1 MATDDYTFIFE
12 LFEGNIDALP
22 GGNLAIHPWLMET
35 WSLPRTTAV
44 NPTNAFTTVAAEAGA
59 TLVRAH
65 RTTRENADIC
75 GHWKGRDRG
84 AFKKSSRISVSP
96 QHNFREFRRSV
107 STGFQSG
114 NNSANERGGSGGSP
128 SARTRRARCRTQVL
142 HSSSSHLMTRQV
154 VTVLRQV
161 GLRPRV
167 VAEGLLTVTWPT
179 ETNLDRL
186 ERQEPL
192 SMEMHIYR
200 DQGMKFRRLSGPES
214 LFRWKLQKVLSLV
227 YAQCGW

>member
-1 MATDDYTFIFE
+1 MSGRMIQTNSCLDVCCTTSAEGLHHLASGRISRCFNRLFQRVNHISSVLATQ
-12 LFEGNIDALP
+12 
-22 GGNLAIHPWLMET
+22 
-35 WSLPRTTAV
+35 SLK
-44 NPTNAFTTVAAEAGA
+44 
-59 TLVRAH
+59 AH
-65 RTTRENADIC
+65 C
-75 GHWKGRDRG
+75 
-84 AFKKSSRISVSP
+84 FSSRISVSR
-96 QHNFREFRRSV
+96 QHNFGEFRRSV

-114 NNSANERGGSGGSP
+114 NYSANERGGSGGSP

-154 VTVLRQV
+154 VTVLTQV
-161 GLRPRV
+161 GLRPQV

-179 ETNLDRL
+179 ETNLDLL